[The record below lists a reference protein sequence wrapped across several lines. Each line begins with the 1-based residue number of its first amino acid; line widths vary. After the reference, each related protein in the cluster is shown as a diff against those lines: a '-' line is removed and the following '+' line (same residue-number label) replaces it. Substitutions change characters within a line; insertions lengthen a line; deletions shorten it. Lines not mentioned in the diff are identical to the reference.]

1 MPDTNVK
8 TSAKT
13 NASNASTNKTNQPP
27 VIPVLL
33 CGGSGTRLWPLS
45 RSQYPKQF
53 LRLLGEHSLLQA
65 TLLRLK
71 DFPGLGRPVLITN
84 EAHRFLVAEQ
94 VREIDIEADILLEPT
109 ARNTAPALAAAA
121 QWCRRDGQA
130 PLLLVLPSDH
140 VVTDIA
146 AFQKAVTL
154 GLPHAAAGRFVTFG
168 ITPERPETG
177 YGYIRR
183 GVAIADGFAIDRFVE
198 KPDSSTAQS
207 YLDSGEYY
215 WNSGMFLFRADRYLH
230 TLNRLA
236 PDIVE
241 PARNAVDRARRDLDF
256 IRLDS
261 ETFSTCRADS
271 IDYAL
276 MEKTDDGIVI
286 PLSAGWNDIGAW
298 DTLCRSAS
306 ADFNGNTCSGD
317 VIAHD
322 CNNNLIRA
330 ESRLV
335 TTIGL
340 TDMVVIETA
349 DAVLIAPKNRT
360 QDVKK
365 IVEQLQ
371 RDGRTESDLHTHVH
385 RPWGSYQGIV
395 QGERYQ
401 VKRITVKPGKQLS
414 LQKHHHRAEH
424 WIVVKGTAEITHGDK
439 TLTLTENQSTYIP
452 LGEVHR
458 LANPGKVDLEII
470 EVQSGSYL
478 GEDDIVRLEDTY
490 GRIA

>member
-1 MPDTNVK
+1 MTN
-8 TSAKT
+8 TPAHPAASA
-13 NASNASTNKTNQPP
+13 SQPP
-27 VIPVLL
+27 IIPVLL

-45 RSQYPKQF
+45 RAQYPKQF

-65 TLLRLK
+65 TLLRLAG
-71 DFPGLGRPVLITN
+71 FPGLGRPVLITN
-84 EAHRFLVAEQ
+84 ETHRFLVAEQ
-94 VREIDIEADILLEPT
+94 IREISIEADILLEPT

-121 QWCRRDGQA
+121 QWSRRDGQS
-130 PLLLVLPSDH
+130 PLMLVLPSDH
-140 VVTDIA
+140 VVTDIP
-146 AFQKAVTL
+146 AFQQAVTL

-183 GVAIADGFAIDRFVE
+183 GAAIADGFAIDRFVE
-198 KPDSSTAQS
+198 KPDLATAQS
-207 YLDSGEYY
+207 YLDTGEYY
-215 WNSGMFLFRADRYLH
+215 WNSGMFLFRADRYLQ
-230 TLNRLA
+230 TLHRLA
-236 PDIVE
+236 PDIAD
-241 PARNAVDRARRDLDF
+241 PARNAVDRAQRDLDF

-261 ETFSTCRADS
+261 AAFSACRADS

-276 MEKTDDGIVI
+276 MEKIDNGIVI
-286 PLSAGWNDIGAW
+286 PLAAGWNDIGAW

-306 ADFNGNTCSGD
+306 ADFNGNTCVGD

-365 IVEQLQ
+365 IVEQLLQ
-371 RDGRTESDLHTHVH
+371 EGRTESDLHTHVH

-401 VKRITVKPGKQLS
+401 VKRIIVKPGKQLS

-424 WIVVKGTAEITHGDK
+424 WIVVKGTAKVTRGTDI
-439 TLTLTENQSTYIP
+439 LLLSENESTYIP
-452 LGEVHR
+452 LGIVHR
-458 LANPGKVDLEII
+458 LENLGKIDLEMI
-470 EVQSGSYL
+470 EVQSGGYL
-478 GEDDIVRLEDTY
+478 GEDDIVRLEDSY
-490 GRIA
+490 GRTA